1 MYTVLGTVL
10 IFRHTNKHSFNVI
23 LALLVIDK
31 AINLDDKDVKS
42 ILENNVLC
50 GVSSILDYNK
60 HLQGSRVS
68 DGSFG

>member
-1 MYTVLGTVL
+1 MYTFLDTFF

-50 GVSSILDYNK
+50 GVFSVLDYNK
-60 HLQGSRVS
+60 HLQRSRLS

>member
-1 MYTVLGTVL
+1 MHTVLDTVF

-31 AINLDDKDVKS
+31 AINLDDKDVES
-42 ILENNVLC
+42 VLENNVLC
-50 GVSSILDYNK
+50 SVFSILDYNK